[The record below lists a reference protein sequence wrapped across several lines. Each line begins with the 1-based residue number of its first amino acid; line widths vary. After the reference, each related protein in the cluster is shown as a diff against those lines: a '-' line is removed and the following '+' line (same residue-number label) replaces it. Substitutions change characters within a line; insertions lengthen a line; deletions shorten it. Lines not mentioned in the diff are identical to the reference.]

1 VRHRRLPLI
10 SHLFPE
16 CFAAHG
22 PANWPT
28 ARARSAGFLGCEGGA
43 GYGTC
48 VTEDTASRRLRVAV
62 IFGGRSAE
70 HEISLLSARFVLESL
85 DPERY
90 EPVLIGIDKSGRWL
104 LQEQALLLQGARD
117 PRLVALDV
125 KQPSVVLPPHPGSEL
140 VRTGGAAT
148 ASTAL
153 DGVTASA
160 AGMGIDVAFPVLH
173 GPMGEDGT
181 VQGLLELAGVP
192 YVGSGVLGSAVGMDK
207 DVMKRLLGA
216 AGLPIVPWVTLR
228 RPRFASDR
236 ASVLEQCM
244 ALGLPL
250 FVKPANL
257 GSSVGVTRVKEAAR
271 LADAIEYAFE
281 FDDKVVVEAGLASP
295 REIECAVL
303 GGEPPFASVPG
314 EIVVDHAD
322 GFYSYRAKYID
333 ESGAVTRIPADLTDT
348 ESAEAQRLALATF
361 AVLEGEGLARVDL
374 FFDAE
379 RRFWVN
385 EINTLPGFTAISM
398 FPKLMQA
405 SGVAPRELVTRLIE
419 DARTRAEQRKKRRT
433 LA

>member
-1 VRHRRLPLI
+1 
-10 SHLFPE
+10 
-16 CFAAHG
+16 
-22 PANWPT
+22 
-28 ARARSAGFLGCEGGA
+28 
-43 GYGTC
+43 
-48 VTEDTASRRLRVAV
+48 VAV

-85 DPERY
+85 DRERY

-117 PRLVALDV
+117 PRLVALDA
-125 KQPSVVLPPHPGSEL
+125 KQPHVVLPPHPGSEL
-140 VRTGGAAT
+140 VTTGGTAMTSTALGGTAGAAT
-148 ASTAL
+148 A
-153 DGVTASA
+153 
-160 AGMGIDVAFPVLH
+160 MGIDVAFPVLH

-228 RPRFASDR
+228 RPRWQRER
-236 ASVLEQCM
+236 ARALAECV

-257 GSSVGVTRVKEAAR
+257 GSSVGVTRVKEAAD
-271 LADAIEYAFE
+271 LAAAIEYAFE
-281 FDDKVVVEAGLASP
+281 FDDKIVIEAGLASP

-303 GGEPPFASVPG
+303 GGDPPFASIPG
-314 EIVVDHAD
+314 EIVVDHPD

-333 ESGAVTRIPADLTDT
+333 ESGAVTRIPAELTDS
-348 ESAEAQRLALATF
+348 ESEEAQRLALATF
-361 AVLEGEGLARVDL
+361 AALESEGLARVDL

-405 SGVAPRELVTRLIE
+405 SGVAPQELVTRLLE
-419 DARTRAEQRKKRRT
+419 DARTRAEQRQKRRT